1 MNFDEQLD
9 ELMSLF
15 EGLENSPSKAMKA
28 LGKAKE
34 KLEFVYNKGFEDGLK
49 LGLKKL
55 EDESK

>member
-15 EGLENSPSKAMKA
+15 EGLESSPSKSMKV

-34 KLEFVYNKGFEDGLK
+34 KLEFVYNKGFEEGLK

-55 EDESK
+55 EDESN

>member
-1 MNFDEQLD
+1 
-9 ELMSLF
+9 
-15 EGLENSPSKAMKA
+15 MKA

-34 KLEFVYNKGFEDGLK
+34 KLEFIYNKGFEDGLK